1 MPLLRIL
8 LAIVLSALVD
18 QLAAAPSVA
27 LFYGDQLKALEF
39 RIFDIV
45 VVEPDHGHDPARF
58 QKSGSQ
64 LYAYASV
71 AEVQASRPYFKDI
84 PKSWHLARNG
94 DWDSE
99 VIDQTPANWPDFFA
113 DRVIAP
119 LWAKGYRGF
128 FLDTLDSYRLA
139 KQFDEQAQQDGLVRV
154 IETLHKRF
162 PGIRLILNRGF
173 EIVPRLRDKVQMV
186 AAESLFQAWNAGS
199 KRYEEVKPG
208 DREWLLGQL
217 LNVRD
222 KYGIPV
228 LAIDYVA
235 PHKRELARQT
245 AEKIRAL
252 GIIPYVAD
260 GKLYGM
266 GVGNV
271 EFSPRRLA
279 VIYDGAD
286 SPALNYTNAHR
297 YLQMPLNHLGYAVD
311 YFDAQ
316 HPLPEEISADRY
328 AGILTWFSG
337 GLPESKGRAMA
348 RWLSARIEEGMTVG
362 MLGDFGFP
370 VDAGNL
376 ARLGLKLGNANPT
389 RLTIQQQH
397 AMIGFETA
405 PLPDRTQLQ
414 PVQSSDNK
422 ITPLLTLRDTAGAS
436 FIGGA
441 LTRWGGFLLDP
452 FVLSDLP
459 GSEQKRWVVDPFA
472 FVQAALRL
480 PAIPIPDVT
489 TENGRRLYFSH
500 IDGDGFPSLAE
511 FPGSPP
517 APEVLLNEI
526 LEKYRIPTAVSIIEA
541 EISPQGLYPKM
552 SAQLEAA
559 AKRMFRLPH
568 VEIAS
573 HSYSHP
579 FLWNQ
584 EARHGRF
591 KDEVPDGEGYGLHIP
606 GYQFNAERE
615 ITGSL
620 NYIRNRL
627 APPDKPATIMLWTGD
642 CAPGEEA
649 LSIVERNG
657 LLNMNGG
664 DTSITRSN
672 PTLSDVGPLSIRKG
686 GYLQIYAPITNENI
700 YTNLWRGPFYGFE
713 KVIET
718 FEMTDQPRRLKPVD
732 IYYHTYSASKPA
744 GIKALHKVF
753 GWAEKQPLHPVY
765 PSDYIRKVQDFE
777 TFAIGRRLDD
787 QQWIVRGD
795 GELRTLRLPPALGQP
810 DLSDADGVAGFRPGS
825 EGQYLHMLGSNARF
839 ATSKSPRSLP
849 RLFEANARISR
860 WQRQGNETSITF
872 RGNVP
877 LVFSLANASQCGVRA
892 DQRPL
897 TPASQMQQSGETVQN
912 YRLPHAAAQIVL
924 SCPAR

>member
-1 MPLLRIL
+1 MPLLRLL
-8 LAIVLSALVD
+8 LAIVLSALCSH
-18 QLAAAPSVA
+18 LAATPSVA
-27 LFYGDQLKALEF
+27 LFYGDRLKALEF

-58 QKSGSQ
+58 QRSGSA

-71 AEVQASRPYFKDI
+71 AEVQSSRPYFKDI
-84 PKSWHLARNG
+84 PKSWLLARNG

-99 VIDQTPANWPDFFA
+99 VVDQTPAAWPDFFA
-113 DRVIAP
+113 ERVIAP

-139 KQFDEQAQQDGLVRV
+139 KKFDEQAQQDGLVRV

-199 KRYEEVKPG
+199 KRYEEVKPN

-217 LNVRD
+217 LTVRD
-222 KYGIPV
+222 QYGIPV

-260 GKLYGM
+260 GKLYGI
-266 GVGNV
+266 GISSV
-271 EFSPRRLA
+271 ESAPRHLA

-297 YLQMPLNHLGYAVD
+297 YLQMPLNHLGYVVD

-316 HPLPEEISADRY
+316 NPLPEDIYADRY
-328 AGILTWFSG
+328 AGVATWFSG
-337 GLPESKGRAMA
+337 GLPDTQGRALL
-348 RWLSARIEEGMTVG
+348 RWLLARIDEGMPVAI
-362 MLGDFGFP
+362 LGDFGFSL
-370 VDAGNL
+370 DAGSA
-376 ARLGLKLGNANPT
+376 ARLGLRIANANPA
-389 RLTIQQQH
+389 RLRLAGKQT
-397 AMIGFETA
+397 MIGFETEA
-405 PLPDRTQLQ
+405 LPDRTQFQ
-414 PVQSSDNK
+414 PIQLGDGSQKSLVD
-422 ITPLLTLRDTAGAS
+422 IRDTSGALFS
-436 FIGGA
+436 AGA

-452 FVLSDLP
+452 FVIGDLP
-459 GSEQKRWVVDPFA
+459 GSERKRWVVEPFS
-472 FVQAALRL
+472 FIQQTLRL
-480 PAIPIPDVT
+480 PAMPIPDVT

-517 APEVLLNEI
+517 APEILLSEI

-541 EISPQGLYPKM
+541 EIAPDGLFPKM
-552 SAQLEAA
+552 SGRLESA

-568 VEIAS
+568 VEVAS

-584 EARHGRF
+584 EAKHGRF
-591 KDEVPDGEGYGLHIP
+591 KDDTPDGEGYGLQIP
-606 GYQFNAERE
+606 GYTFDAERE

-649 LSIVERNG
+649 LGIVERNG

-672 PTLSDVGPLSIRKG
+672 PTLTDVGPLSIRKG

-713 KVIET
+713 QVIET
-718 FEMTDQPRRLKPVD
+718 FELTEQPRRLKPVD

-753 GWAEKQPLHPVY
+753 AWAEKQALHPVF

-777 TFAIGRRLDD
+777 TFAIGRRLDTS
-787 QQWIVRGD
+787 QWIARGD
-795 GELRTLRLPPALGQP
+795 GQLRTLRLPPALGLP
-810 DLSDADGVAGFRPGS
+810 DLANAEGVAGFRPGN
-825 EGQYLHMLGSNARF
+825 EGQYLHLNGGSAHF
-839 ATSKSPRSLP
+839 ATTPAPTPRP
-849 RLFEANARISR
+849 RLFDANARIAH
-860 WQRQGNETSITF
+860 WQAKGNDIGFTLNGHT
-872 RGNVP
+872 P
-877 LVFSLANASQCGVRA
+877 LAFSLADAAHCTLRA

-897 TPASQMQQSGETVQN
+897 SPLSQERLQGVPVQHF
-912 YRLPHAAAQIVL
+912 RLNNAAAQIAL